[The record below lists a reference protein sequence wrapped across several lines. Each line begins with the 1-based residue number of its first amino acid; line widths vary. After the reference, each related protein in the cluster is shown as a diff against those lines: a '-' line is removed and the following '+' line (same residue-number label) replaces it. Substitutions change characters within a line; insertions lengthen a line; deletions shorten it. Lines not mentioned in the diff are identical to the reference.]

1 MGEATKFKTALAIFL
16 LWLFNGTAIVGILL
30 GEQEWFMSKTPLNML
45 MILLLVLF
53 VFPVSS
59 IKKAFLFLFIV
70 IVSIIAEWLGVN
82 YGLIFGD
89 YSYGHN
95 LGPKIGGV
103 PYLIGVN
110 WAVLTFATAVIA
122 SSWFQN
128 YWLKTLTGALLM
140 LFLDFFLETS
150 APVFDFWYWEIGHA
164 PLGNFIGWFALAF
177 IFHAIVQKVPLKGN
191 EAFSLHLYASQL
203 VFFMVF
209 FFYHL

>member
-1 MGEATKFKTALAIFL
+1 MGEATRFKTAFAIFL
-16 LWLFNGTAIVGILL
+16 LWLFNGSAIVGILL
-30 GEQEWFMSKTPLNML
+30 GEKEWFMSKTPLNML
-45 MILLLVLF
+45 LILLLVVF
-53 VFPVSS
+53 VFPVNSF
-59 IKKAFLFLFIV
+59 KKTFLFLFIV
-70 IVSIIAEWLGVN
+70 VVSIIAEWLGVN

-110 WAVLTFATAVIA
+110 WAVLTFATAIIA

-128 YWLKTLTGALLM
+128 FWLKTLSGALLM

-150 APVFDFWYWEIGHA
+150 APVFDFWYWDIGHA
-164 PLGNFIGWFALAF
+164 PLENFIGWFSLAL
-177 IFHAIVQKVPLKGN
+177 IFHALVQKVSLKGN
-191 EAFSLHLYASQL
+191 ETFSMHLYVSQL

-209 FFYHL
+209 YFHHH